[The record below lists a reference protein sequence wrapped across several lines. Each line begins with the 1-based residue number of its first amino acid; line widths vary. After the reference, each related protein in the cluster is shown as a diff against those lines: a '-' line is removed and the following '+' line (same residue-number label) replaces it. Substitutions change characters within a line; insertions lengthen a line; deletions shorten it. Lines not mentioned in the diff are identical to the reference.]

1 MANYDRSRLYQ
12 CLTLWPNMIS
22 VLNGAYN
29 CAQRSKHQARR
40 RLHIGA
46 LLAFAFGGR
55 EGGFSHLFTIDKGH
69 WYAAS
74 GFLYPETGG
83 SGKTGSRQQM
93 HMRIFLPSVMMLGAL
108 RTPCSGESEINK
120 NGLRS

>member
-1 MANYDRSRLYQ
+1 M
-12 CLTLWPNMIS
+12 
-22 VLNGAYN
+22 
-29 CAQRSKHQARR
+29 
-40 RLHIGA
+40 
-46 LLAFAFGGR
+46 
-55 EGGFSHLFTIDKGH
+55 FTIDNGH

-93 HMRIFLPSVMMLGAL
+93 HIRLFLASVMMLGAL
-108 RTPCSGESEINK
+108 RISCSGESGINK